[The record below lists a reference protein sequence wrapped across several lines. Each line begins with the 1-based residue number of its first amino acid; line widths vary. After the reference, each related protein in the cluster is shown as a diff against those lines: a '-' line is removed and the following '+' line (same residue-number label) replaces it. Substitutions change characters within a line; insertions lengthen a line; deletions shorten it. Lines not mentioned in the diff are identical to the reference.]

1 MYIFGYF
8 SRILARRK
16 QRARAAFPSRP
27 QISILM
33 FGSAFSNHRSPLHTI
48 KSRTY
53 QLHAI
58 REGRFGGV
66 PPSLRRFFIGFG
78 RSERKMCKKTQNFQI
93 SSKFHRLN
101 RRKDG
106 IFSCMRSARVDWGK
120 SHRQIVKFSRG
131 LRFRAKICIFSTRN
145 HAKIILFD
153 FFRSFRVMAPAA
165 TPQKYKNNTKYASDR
180 GPFTARHNYAF
191 PRTIPLCL

>member
-1 MYIFGYF
+1 MPEPTEKP
-8 SRILARRK
+8 RRGL
-16 QRARAAFPSRP
+16 PLGLP
-27 QISILM
+27 CL
-33 FGSAFSNHRSPLHTI
+33 SPLYFCSIFEGLHRTI
-48 KSRTY
+48 RPKIKIFSCMRSASVDWVRPR
-53 QLHAI
+53 LSLVDFSSGLA
-58 REGRFGGV
+58 V
-66 PPSLRRFFIGFG
+66 PT
-78 RSERKMCKKTQNFQI
+78 EKCAKKTQIFQM

-101 RRKDG
+101 RRKAG

-165 TPQKYKNNTKYASDR
+165 TPQKYKNNTKYACDR